1 MNHGRWLLTFIAA
14 LSSACAGMSQQADSP
29 ALIVDSSA
37 ASRMD
42 LQSAVIRALGTAD
55 IALAPD
61 ALTTTSLLTIER
73 TPARDSQGR
82 LLNGRELGRP
92 EQFTLVKSGERCVLI
107 HAGSGMR
114 IPLDSVRCRAT
125 P

>member
-1 MNHGRWLLTFIAA
+1 MNGGRLLLIFIAA
-14 LSSACAGMSQQADSP
+14 LTSACAGIAQLTDSP
-29 ALIVDSSA
+29 ALIVDSNA
-37 ASRMD
+37 ASRME
-42 LQSAVIRALGTAD
+42 LQSAVSKVLGTAD
-55 IALAPD
+55 ITLAPD

-73 TPARDSQGR
+73 VPTRDSQGR

-114 IPLDSVRCRAT
+114 IPLDSVRCRAG
-125 P
+125 